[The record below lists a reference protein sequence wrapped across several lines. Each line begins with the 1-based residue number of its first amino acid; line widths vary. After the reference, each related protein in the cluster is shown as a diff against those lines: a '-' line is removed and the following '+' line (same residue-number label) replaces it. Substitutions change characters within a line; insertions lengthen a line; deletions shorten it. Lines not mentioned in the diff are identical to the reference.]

1 MKEKMKKEKNNKLR
15 ELKSKITIDNI
26 GLIVVL
32 LTIILLNIFIGS
44 NIKDPIWIIQTI
56 VSLFTLIYLTVKK
69 IQKEKYLIIKGKI
82 DIAVLIFMI
91 STIIPLIFNTYVSLE
106 GTINFILKY
115 WSVYGLYILT
125 RNIVRDKEKIKVV
138 IKTITFSS
146 IIPIIFGF
154 DKFTINIFE
163 PVYKFL
169 NSVNIEDTR
178 MISTFG
184 YANTLAGYLSF
195 TICLAIGMLRN
206 TQKKRNKIL
215 YCIYILISAI
225 TIILT
230 QSKFVLAIDSLII
243 IGFIIKGIKD
253 KKIGKKWII
262 AGITAI
268 ILFFIY
274 FFIAIQI
281 AEPLVVTEEEKNCV
295 IRGIESNKSY
305 KLDFDIQTKTDK
317 AYDVFEVSIVEV
329 NRYFAENYLANFT
342 LGDFSGTKTINIQT
356 GEQVDHIEIRIK
368 NSLNKEMTISEF
380 RIDDKPYILEYKII
394 PEPLVRV
401 FTTFNFKNSSV
412 WQRVDYWKDGI
423 DIIKDNWLIGAGGN
437 TWRTLYGQTQDYLY
451 YAKEAHCYIL
461 EIWMSFGITG
471 ILSYLFIIAITIQ
484 NVMALQKKEK
494 KYSNYMSIFL
504 GISIIVIHSLMDF
517 DMSYL
522 IIEMLFYICIAI
534 LNKEDDKI
542 QTKIKGT
549 TIFVIAIF
557 LIISICN
564 TLGLI
569 ADIIEDETGIN
580 SNKIAPWISRYKYN
594 RIVYLENN
602 QLERENKIEY
612 IKRYIQEEPYNY
624 QNTMYKMMSEDI
636 IKNINASNLESEL
649 ENIDYL
655 INVWQTI
662 KIDRPYDIN
671 SLQDRA
677 EIMLNFSENLI
688 TKADT
693 LNAEG
698 LNTKAKMILEII
710 ETEYSENINK
720 SYDIL
725 KSQEGKTITEYKK
738 EYYQN
743 VHEKAKQLLEK

>member
-1 MKEKMKKEKNNKLR
+1 MKKEKNNKLR

-26 GLIVVL
+26 GLIVIL
-32 LTIILLNIFIGS
+32 LAIILSNIFIGS

-56 VSLFTLIYLTVKK
+56 VSLFILIYLIVKK

-91 STIIPLIFNTYVSLE
+91 STIISLIFNTYVSLE

-230 QSKFVLAIDSLII
+230 QSKFVLAIDALII

-281 AEPLVVTEEEKNCV
+281 AEPLVVTEEEKTCV

-317 AYDVFEVSIVEV
+317 SYDVFEVSIVEV

-368 NSLNKEMTISEF
+368 NSLNKEITISEF

-534 LNKEDDKI
+534 LNEEDDKI

>member
-1 MKEKMKKEKNNKLR
+1 MKKEKNNKLH

-26 GLIVVL
+26 GLIVIL

-69 IQKEKYLIIKGKI
+69 IQKEKHLIIKGKI

-125 RNIVRDKEKIKVV
+125 KNIVRDKEKIKIV
-138 IKTITFSS
+138 IKTIIFSS
-146 IIPIIFGF
+146 IIPTIFGF

-230 QSKFVLAIDSLII
+230 QSKFVLAIDALII
-243 IGFIIKGIKD
+243 IGFIIKEIKD

-268 ILFFIY
+268 VLFFIY

-281 AEPLVVTEEEKNCV
+281 AEPLVVTEEEKTCV

-317 AYDVFEVSIVEV
+317 SYDVFEVSIVEV

-342 LGDFSGTKTINIQT
+342 LGNFSGTKTINIQT

-368 NSLNKEMTISEF
+368 NSLNKEIKISEF

-412 WQRVDYWKDGI
+412 WQRVDYWEDGI

-437 TWRTLYGQTQDYLY
+437 TWRTLYGQTQNYLY

-471 ILSYLFIIAITIQ
+471 LLSYLFIIAITIQ

-494 KYSNYMSIFL
+494 KYSNYMSIFV

-549 TIFVIAIF
+549 TIFAIAIF

-564 TLGLI
+564 ILGLI
-569 ADIIEDETGIN
+569 ADMVEDETGIN

-636 IKNINASNLESEL
+636 IKNINASNLENEL

-710 ETEYSENINK
+710 EIEYSENINK

-743 VHEKAKQLLEK
+743 VYEKAKQLLEK

>member
-1 MKEKMKKEKNNKLR
+1 MKKEKNNKLH

-26 GLIVVL
+26 GLIVIL

-56 VSLFTLIYLTVKK
+56 VSLFTLIYLIVKK
-69 IQKEKYLIIKGKI
+69 IQKEKHLIIKGKI

-138 IKTITFSS
+138 IKTIIFSS

-195 TICLAIGMLRN
+195 TICLAIGMIRN
-206 TQKKRNKIL
+206 TQKKKNKIL

-230 QSKFVLAIDSLII
+230 QSKFVLAIDALII

-262 AGITAI
+262 AGITVI
-268 ILFFIY
+268 VLFFIY

-281 AEPLVVTEEEKNCV
+281 AEPLVVTEEEKTCV

-317 AYDVFEVSIVEV
+317 SYDVFEVSIVEV

-342 LGDFSGTKTINIQT
+342 LGNFSGTKTINIQT

-368 NSLNKEMTISEF
+368 NSLNKEIKISEF

-471 ILSYLFIIAITIQ
+471 LLSYLFIIAITIQ

-549 TIFVIAIF
+549 TIFAIAIF

-569 ADIIEDETGIN
+569 ADIIENETGIN

-636 IKNINASNLESEL
+636 IKNINASNLENEL

-698 LNTKAKMILEII
+698 LNTKAKKILEII
-710 ETEYSENINK
+710 EIEYSENINK

>member
-1 MKEKMKKEKNNKLR
+1 
-15 ELKSKITIDNI
+15 
-26 GLIVVL
+26 
-32 LTIILLNIFIGS
+32 
-44 NIKDPIWIIQTI
+44 
-56 VSLFTLIYLTVKK
+56 
-69 IQKEKYLIIKGKI
+69 
-82 DIAVLIFMI
+82 
-91 STIIPLIFNTYVSLE
+91 
-106 GTINFILKY
+106 
-115 WSVYGLYILT
+115 
-125 RNIVRDKEKIKVV
+125 
-138 IKTITFSS
+138 
-146 IIPIIFGF
+146 
-154 DKFTINIFE
+154 
-163 PVYKFL
+163 
-169 NSVNIEDTR
+169 
-178 MISTFG
+178 
-184 YANTLAGYLSF
+184 
-195 TICLAIGMLRN
+195 
-206 TQKKRNKIL
+206 
-215 YCIYILISAI
+215 
-225 TIILT
+225 
-230 QSKFVLAIDSLII
+230 
-243 IGFIIKGIKD
+243 
-253 KKIGKKWII
+253 
-262 AGITAI
+262 
-268 ILFFIY
+268 
-274 FFIAIQI
+274 
-281 AEPLVVTEEEKNCV
+281 
-295 IRGIESNKSY
+295 
-305 KLDFDIQTKTDK
+305 
-317 AYDVFEVSIVEV
+317 
-329 NRYFAENYLANFT
+329 
-342 LGDFSGTKTINIQT
+342 
-356 GEQVDHIEIRIK
+356 
-368 NSLNKEMTISEF
+368 
-380 RIDDKPYILEYKII
+380 
-394 PEPLVRV
+394 
-401 FTTFNFKNSSV
+401 
-412 WQRVDYWKDGI
+412 
-423 DIIKDNWLIGAGGN
+423 
-437 TWRTLYGQTQDYLY
+437 
-451 YAKEAHCYIL
+451 
-461 EIWMSFGITG
+461 
-471 ILSYLFIIAITIQ
+471 
-484 NVMALQKKEK
+484 
-494 KYSNYMSIFL
+494 
-504 GISIIVIHSLMDF
+504 MDF

-549 TIFVIAIF
+549 TIFAIAIF

-636 IKNINASNLESEL
+636 IKNINTSNLESEL

-693 LNAEG
+693 LTVEE
-698 LNTKAKMILEII
+698 LNTKSKMILEII

>member
-1 MKEKMKKEKNNKLR
+1 MKKEKNNKLH

-26 GLIVVL
+26 GLIVIL

-69 IQKEKYLIIKGKI
+69 IQKEKHLIIKGKI

-125 RNIVRDKEKIKVV
+125 KNIVRDKEKIKIV
-138 IKTITFSS
+138 IKTIIFSS
-146 IIPIIFGF
+146 IIPTIFGF

-230 QSKFVLAIDSLII
+230 QSKFVLAIDALII
-243 IGFIIKGIKD
+243 IGFIIKEIKD

-268 ILFFIY
+268 VLFFIY

-281 AEPLVVTEEEKNCV
+281 AEPLVVTEEEKTCV

-317 AYDVFEVSIVEV
+317 SYDVFEVSIVEV

-342 LGDFSGTKTINIQT
+342 LGNFSGTKTINIQT

-368 NSLNKEMTISEF
+368 NSLNKEIKISEF

-412 WQRVDYWKDGI
+412 WQRVDYWEDGI

-471 ILSYLFIIAITIQ
+471 LLSYLFIIAITIQ

-494 KYSNYMSIFL
+494 KYSNYMSIFV

-549 TIFVIAIF
+549 TIFAIAIF

-564 TLGLI
+564 ILGLI
-569 ADIIEDETGIN
+569 ADMVEDETGIN

-636 IKNINASNLESEL
+636 IKNINASNLENEL

>member
-1 MKEKMKKEKNNKLR
+1 MKKEKNNKIHELR
-15 ELKSKITIDNI
+15 SKITIDNI
-26 GLIVVL
+26 GLIVIL

-56 VSLFTLIYLTVKK
+56 VSLFTLIYLIVKK
-69 IQKEKYLIIKGKI
+69 IQREKHLIIKGKI

-138 IKTITFSS
+138 IKTIIFSS

-230 QSKFVLAIDSLII
+230 QSKFVLAIDALII

-281 AEPLVVTEEEKNCV
+281 AEPLVVTEEEKTCV

-484 NVMALQKKEK
+484 NVMALQKKDK
-494 KYSNYMSIFL
+494 KYSNDMYIFL

-549 TIFVIAIF
+549 TIFAIAIF

-580 SNKIAPWISRYKYN
+580 SNKIAPWINRYKYN

-693 LNAEG
+693 LNAEE
-698 LNTKAKMILEII
+698 LNVKAKMILEII
-710 ETEYSENINK
+710 EIEYSENINK

>member
-1 MKEKMKKEKNNKLR
+1 MKKEKNNKLH

-26 GLIVVL
+26 GLIVIL

-69 IQKEKYLIIKGKI
+69 IQKEKHLIIKGKI

-138 IKTITFSS
+138 IKTIIFSS

-230 QSKFVLAIDSLII
+230 QSKFVLAIDVLII

-268 ILFFIY
+268 VLFFIY

-281 AEPLVVTEEEKNCV
+281 AEPLVVTEEEKTCV

-317 AYDVFEVSIVEV
+317 SYDVFEVSIVEV

-342 LGDFSGTKTINIQT
+342 LGNFSGTKTINIQT

-368 NSLNKEMTISEF
+368 NSLNKEIKISEF

-471 ILSYLFIIAITIQ
+471 LLSYLFIIAITIQ
-484 NVMALQKKEK
+484 NVMALQKKE
-494 KYSNYMSIFL
+494 
-504 GISIIVIHSLMDF
+504 
-517 DMSYL
+517 
-522 IIEMLFYICIAI
+522 
-534 LNKEDDKI
+534 
-542 QTKIKGT
+542 
-549 TIFVIAIF
+549 
-557 LIISICN
+557 
-564 TLGLI
+564 
-569 ADIIEDETGIN
+569 
-580 SNKIAPWISRYKYN
+580 
-594 RIVYLENN
+594 
-602 QLERENKIEY
+602 
-612 IKRYIQEEPYNY
+612 
-624 QNTMYKMMSEDI
+624 
-636 IKNINASNLESEL
+636 
-649 ENIDYL
+649 
-655 INVWQTI
+655 
-662 KIDRPYDIN
+662 
-671 SLQDRA
+671 
-677 EIMLNFSENLI
+677 
-688 TKADT
+688 
-693 LNAEG
+693 
-698 LNTKAKMILEII
+698 
-710 ETEYSENINK
+710 
-720 SYDIL
+720 
-725 KSQEGKTITEYKK
+725 
-738 EYYQN
+738 
-743 VHEKAKQLLEK
+743 

>member
-1 MKEKMKKEKNNKLR
+1 MKKEKNNKLR

-26 GLIVVL
+26 GLIVIL
-32 LTIILLNIFIGS
+32 LAIILSNIFIGS

-56 VSLFTLIYLTVKK
+56 VSLFILIYLIVKK

-91 STIIPLIFNTYVSLE
+91 STIISLIFKTYVSLE

-230 QSKFVLAIDSLII
+230 QSKFVLAIDALII

-281 AEPLVVTEEEKNCV
+281 AEPLVVTEEEKTCV

-317 AYDVFEVSIVEV
+317 SYDVFEVSIVEV

-534 LNKEDDKI
+534 LNEEDDKI

>member
-1 MKEKMKKEKNNKLR
+1 MKKEKNNKLR

-26 GLIVVL
+26 GLIVIL
-32 LTIILLNIFIGS
+32 LAIILSNIFIGS

-56 VSLFTLIYLTVKK
+56 VSLFILIYLIVKK

-91 STIIPLIFNTYVSLE
+91 STIISLIFNTYVSLE

-230 QSKFVLAIDSLII
+230 QSKFVLAIDALII

-281 AEPLVVTEEEKNCV
+281 AEPLVVTEEEKTCV

-317 AYDVFEVSIVEV
+317 SYDVFEVSIVEV

-471 ILSYLFIIAITIQ
+471 LLSYLFIIAITIQ

-549 TIFVIAIF
+549 TIFAIAIF

-569 ADIIEDETGIN
+569 ADIIENETGIN

-698 LNTKAKMILEII
+698 LNTKAKKILEII
-710 ETEYSENINK
+710 EIEYSENINK

-743 VHEKAKQLLEK
+743 VYEKAKQLLEK

>member
-1 MKEKMKKEKNNKLR
+1 MKKEKNNKLH

-26 GLIVVL
+26 GLIVIL

-56 VSLFTLIYLTVKK
+56 VSLFTLIYLIVKK
-69 IQKEKYLIIKGKI
+69 IQKEKHLIIKGKI

-138 IKTITFSS
+138 IKTIIFSS

-195 TICLAIGMLRN
+195 TICLAIGMIRN
-206 TQKKRNKIL
+206 TQKKKNKIL

-230 QSKFVLAIDSLII
+230 QSKFVLAIDALII

-262 AGITAI
+262 AGITVI
-268 ILFFIY
+268 VLFFIY

-281 AEPLVVTEEEKNCV
+281 AEPLVVTEEEKTCV

-317 AYDVFEVSIVEV
+317 SYDVFEVSIVEV

-342 LGDFSGTKTINIQT
+342 LGNFSGTKTINIQT

-368 NSLNKEMTISEF
+368 NSLNKEITISEF

-471 ILSYLFIIAITIQ
+471 LLSYLFIIAITIQ

-549 TIFVIAIF
+549 TIFAIAIF

-569 ADIIEDETGIN
+569 ADIIENETGIN

-698 LNTKAKMILEII
+698 LNTKAKKILEII
-710 ETEYSENINK
+710 EIEYSENINK

-743 VHEKAKQLLEK
+743 VYEKAKQLLEK

>member
-1 MKEKMKKEKNNKLR
+1 MKKEKNNKLH

-26 GLIVVL
+26 GLIVIL

-69 IQKEKYLIIKGKI
+69 IQKEKHLIIKGKI

-138 IKTITFSS
+138 IKTIIFSS

-230 QSKFVLAIDSLII
+230 QSKFVLAIDALII

-281 AEPLVVTEEEKNCV
+281 AEPLVVTEEEKTCV

-342 LGDFSGTKTINIQT
+342 LGNFSGTKTINIQT

-549 TIFVIAIF
+549 TIFAIAIF

-636 IKNINASNLESEL
+636 IKNINTSNLESEL

>member
-1 MKEKMKKEKNNKLR
+1 MKKEKNNKIHELR
-15 ELKSKITIDNI
+15 SKITIDNI
-26 GLIVVL
+26 GLIVIL

-56 VSLFTLIYLTVKK
+56 VSLFTLIYLIVKK
-69 IQKEKYLIIKGKI
+69 IQREKHLIIKGKI

-138 IKTITFSS
+138 IKTIIFSS

-230 QSKFVLAIDSLII
+230 QSKFVLAIDALII

-281 AEPLVVTEEEKNCV
+281 AEPLVVTEEEKTCV

-342 LGDFSGTKTINIQT
+342 LGNFSGTKTINIQT

-484 NVMALQKKEK
+484 NVMVLQKKEK

-549 TIFVIAIF
+549 TIFAIAIF

-636 IKNINASNLESEL
+636 IKNINASNLENEL

-710 ETEYSENINK
+710 EIEYSENINK

>member
-1 MKEKMKKEKNNKLR
+1 MKKEKNNKIHELR
-15 ELKSKITIDNI
+15 SKITIDNI
-26 GLIVVL
+26 GLIVIL

-56 VSLFTLIYLTVKK
+56 VSLFTLIYLIVKK
-69 IQKEKYLIIKGKI
+69 IQREKHLIIKGKI

-138 IKTITFSS
+138 IKTIIFSS

-230 QSKFVLAIDSLII
+230 QSKFVLAIDALII

-262 AGITAI
+262 AGITVI
-268 ILFFIY
+268 VLFFIY

-281 AEPLVVTEEEKNCV
+281 AEPLVVTEEEKTCV

-549 TIFVIAIF
+549 TIFAIAIF

-580 SNKIAPWISRYKYN
+580 SNKIAPWINRYKYN

-693 LNAEG
+693 LNAEE
-698 LNTKAKMILEII
+698 LNVKAKMILEII
-710 ETEYSENINK
+710 EIEYSENINK

>member
-1 MKEKMKKEKNNKLR
+1 MKKEKNNKLH

-26 GLIVVL
+26 GLIVIL

-69 IQKEKYLIIKGKI
+69 IQKEKHLIIKGKI

-125 RNIVRDKEKIKVV
+125 KNIVRDKEKIKIV
-138 IKTITFSS
+138 IKTIIFSS

-195 TICLAIGMLRN
+195 TICLTIGMLRN

-230 QSKFVLAIDSLII
+230 QSKFVLAIDALII

-268 ILFFIY
+268 VLFFIY

-281 AEPLVVTEEEKNCV
+281 DEPLVVTEEEKTCV

-317 AYDVFEVSIVEV
+317 SYDVFEVSIVEV

-342 LGDFSGTKTINIQT
+342 LGNFSGTKTINIQT

-368 NSLNKEMTISEF
+368 NSLNKEITISGF

-471 ILSYLFIIAITIQ
+471 LLSYLFIIAITIQ

-542 QTKIKGT
+542 QIKIKGT
-549 TIFVIAIF
+549 SIFAIAIF

-564 TLGLI
+564 ILGLI
-569 ADIIEDETGIN
+569 ADMIEDETGIN

-636 IKNINASNLESEL
+636 IKNINTNNLENEL

-662 KIDRPYDIN
+662 KIDRPYNIN

-693 LNAEG
+693 LNVEE
-698 LNTKAKMILEII
+698 LNTKAKIILEII
-710 ETEYSENINK
+710 ENEYSENINK

-743 VHEKAKQLLEK
+743 VYEKAKQLVEK

>member
-1 MKEKMKKEKNNKLR
+1 MKKEKNNKLH

-26 GLIVVL
+26 GLIVIL

-56 VSLFTLIYLTVKK
+56 VSLFTLIYLIVKK
-69 IQKEKYLIIKGKI
+69 IQKEKHLIIKGKI

-138 IKTITFSS
+138 IKTIIFSS

-195 TICLAIGMLRN
+195 TICLAIGMIRN
-206 TQKKRNKIL
+206 TQKKKNKIL

-230 QSKFVLAIDSLII
+230 QSKFVLAIDALII

-281 AEPLVVTEEEKNCV
+281 AEPLVVTEEEKTCV

-317 AYDVFEVSIVEV
+317 SYDVFEVSIVEV

-342 LGDFSGTKTINIQT
+342 LGNFSGTKTINIQT

-368 NSLNKEMTISEF
+368 NSLNKEITISEF

-471 ILSYLFIIAITIQ
+471 LLSYLFIIAITIQ

-549 TIFVIAIF
+549 TIFAIAIF

-569 ADIIEDETGIN
+569 ADIIENETGIN

-649 ENIDYL
+649 ENIDCL

-698 LNTKAKMILEII
+698 LNTKAKKILEII
-710 ETEYSENINK
+710 EIEYSENINK

-743 VHEKAKQLLEK
+743 VYEKAKQLLEK

>member
-1 MKEKMKKEKNNKLR
+1 MKKEKNNKLH

-26 GLIVVL
+26 GLIVIL

-56 VSLFTLIYLTVKK
+56 VSLFILIYLIVKK

-91 STIIPLIFNTYVSLE
+91 STIISLIFNTYVSLE

-230 QSKFVLAIDSLII
+230 QSKFVLAIDALII

-281 AEPLVVTEEEKNCV
+281 AEPLVVTEEEKTCV

-317 AYDVFEVSIVEV
+317 SYDVFEVSIVEV

-549 TIFVIAIF
+549 TIFAIAIF

-698 LNTKAKMILEII
+698 LNTKAKKILEII
-710 ETEYSENINK
+710 EIEYSENINK

>member
-1 MKEKMKKEKNNKLR
+1 MKKEKNNKLR

-26 GLIVVL
+26 GLIVIL
-32 LTIILLNIFIGS
+32 LAIILSNIFIGS

-56 VSLFTLIYLTVKK
+56 VSLFILIYLIVKK

-91 STIIPLIFNTYVSLE
+91 STIISLIFNTYVSLE

-230 QSKFVLAIDSLII
+230 QSKFVLAIDALII

-281 AEPLVVTEEEKNCV
+281 AEPLVVTEEEKTCV

-317 AYDVFEVSIVEV
+317 SYDVFEVSIVEV

-534 LNKEDDKI
+534 LNEEDDKI

-698 LNTKAKMILEII
+698 LNTKSKMILEII

>member
-1 MKEKMKKEKNNKLR
+1 MKKEKNNKLR

-26 GLIVVL
+26 GLIVIL
-32 LTIILLNIFIGS
+32 LAIILSNIFIGS

-56 VSLFTLIYLTVKK
+56 VSLFILIYLIVKK

-91 STIIPLIFNTYVSLE
+91 STIISLIFNTYVSLE

-230 QSKFVLAIDSLII
+230 QSKFVLAIDALII

-281 AEPLVVTEEEKNCV
+281 AEPLVVTEEEKTCV

-317 AYDVFEVSIVEV
+317 SYDVFEVSIVEV

-534 LNKEDDKI
+534 LNEEDDKI

-693 LNAEG
+693 LNAEV
-698 LNTKAKMILEII
+698 LNIKAKMILEII